1 MAAGG
6 DPRPQ
11 AGIGCD
17 PWKQAVHPD
26 AQAGRNLLETGA
38 VSGIVLPRKVWRD
51 MRRIT
56 FGIMTVLCAG
66 IFGQAGAEGLR
77 HMPSSQSRM
86 EMFKAQTRLLD
97 TRLARQYDASV
108 RLQPKRAG
116 GDLAG
121 LPRYAGRYK
130 GEYLELAKAAA
141 RRHGVP
147 EDLFLRLVQQ
157 ESGWNH
163 VAVSTKGATGLAQL
177 MPGTAEL
184 LNVDINDPQENLDG
198 GARYLRRMFDRF
210 GDWKLALAA
219 YNAGPEAVEEHDGI
233 PPYPETED
241 YVAAIMGG

>member
-1 MAAGG
+1 
-6 DPRPQ
+6 
-11 AGIGCD
+11 
-17 PWKQAVHPD
+17 
-26 AQAGRNLLETGA
+26 
-38 VSGIVLPRKVWRD
+38 
-51 MRRIT
+51 
-56 FGIMTVLCAG
+56 
-66 IFGQAGAEGLR
+66 
-77 HMPSSQSRM
+77 M
-86 EMFKAQTRLLD
+86 EMFKEQTRLLD

-116 GDLAG
+116 ADAAG
-121 LPRYAGRYK
+121 LPRYAGQYR

-233 PPYPETED
+233 PPYPETKD
-241 YVAAIMGG
+241 YVASIMGG

>member
-1 MAAGG
+1 
-6 DPRPQ
+6 
-11 AGIGCD
+11 
-17 PWKQAVHPD
+17 
-26 AQAGRNLLETGA
+26 
-38 VSGIVLPRKVWRD
+38 

-66 IFGQAGAEGLR
+66 AFGQAGAEGLR
-77 HMPSSQSRM
+77 QMPSSQNRM
-86 EMFKAQTRLLD
+86 EMFKAQTKLLD

-116 GDLAG
+116 ADAAG
-121 LPRYAGRYK
+121 LPRYAGQYR

-184 LNVDINDPQENLDG
+184 LDVDINDPKENLDG

-233 PPYPETED
+233 PPYPETKD
-241 YVAAIMGG
+241 YVASIMGG

>member
-1 MAAGG
+1 
-6 DPRPQ
+6 
-11 AGIGCD
+11 
-17 PWKQAVHPD
+17 
-26 AQAGRNLLETGA
+26 
-38 VSGIVLPRKVWRD
+38 

-66 IFGQAGAEGLR
+66 VFGQAGAEGLR

-108 RLQPKRAG
+108 WLQPKRAG

-184 LNVDINDPQENLDG
+184 LNVDINDPRENLDG

-233 PPYPETED
+233 PPYRETED
-241 YVAAIMGG
+241 YVAAIMGR